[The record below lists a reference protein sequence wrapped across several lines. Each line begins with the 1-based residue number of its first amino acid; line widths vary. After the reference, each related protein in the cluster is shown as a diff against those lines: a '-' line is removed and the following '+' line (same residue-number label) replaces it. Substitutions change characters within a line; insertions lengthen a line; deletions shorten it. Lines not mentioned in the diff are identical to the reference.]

1 VSDSLNSLA
10 KVSLRPVID
19 SDLPSLYEQ
28 QRDPEAAWQADFQM
42 RAWEPFLAHW
52 QKILAKEDVSAR
64 VILVDGQVAGNLVSF
79 EMDGHREVGYW
90 LGREFWG
97 HGIAT
102 RALAAFV
109 ELVEFRPLY
118 GYVVKEHLASQRV
131 LEKCG
136 FRPCGSARE
145 FSTLRQAEVEFAI
158 LVLE

>member
-1 VSDSLNSLA
+1 MSAPEIDVR
-10 KVSLRPVID
+10 LRPVID
-19 SDLPSLYEQ
+19 SDLPILYEQ

-42 RAWEPFLAHW
+42 REWEPFLAHW
-52 QKILAKEDVSAR
+52 TKIRADEQNLVR
-64 VILVDGQVAGNLVSF
+64 VILAGEQVAGEIASF

-97 HGIAT
+97 RGIAT

-118 GYVVKEHLASQRV
+118 GYVIKEHLASQRV
-131 LEKCG
+131 LQKCG
-136 FRPCGSARE
+136 FRPCGSAGE